1 MIRQSFNVKS
11 YWKVI
16 VFYNIDYD
24 FFDIVADELKAIDT
38 PKWSIDNIYNT
49 MSTGKAL
56 AFTQSNLKKH
66 MSIVGFNRHKNS
78 YDYLNSIVHEAEH
91 IKQAMLEAYSV
102 DDKDE
107 PPAYTIGYLIMR
119 MYDTFKDIIV

>member
-1 MIRQSFNVKS
+1 MIRQSFNVQS

-38 PKWSIDNIYNT
+38 PKWSIDNIYRM

-66 MSIVGFNRHKNS
+66 ISIVGFNRHKNG

-91 IKQAMLEAYSV
+91 IKQAMLETYSV

-119 MYDTFKDIIV
+119 MYDTFKDIIA

>member
-1 MIRQSFNVKS
+1 MIRQEFKVEH

-38 PKWSIDNIYNT
+38 PKWGIDNIYNI
-49 MSTGKAL
+49 MSTDRAL

-66 MSIVGFNRHKNS
+66 ISIVGFNRHKNS

-102 DDKDE
+102 DDRGE
-107 PPAYTIGYLIMR
+107 SPAYIIGYLIMR

>member
-1 MIRQSFNVKS
+1 MIRQSFNVQS

-16 VFYNIDYD
+16 VFYNFDYD
-24 FFDIVADELKAIDT
+24 FFGIVADELEAIDT
-38 PKWSIDNIYNT
+38 PKWSIDNIYNM

-66 MSIVGFNRHKNS
+66 VSIVGFNRHKNS

-91 IKQAMLEAYSV
+91 IKQAMLKAYNIDESG
-102 DDKDE
+102 E
-107 PPAYTIGYLIMR
+107 PPANTVAYLVEKMLQV
-119 MYDTFKDIIV
+119 FII

>member
-1 MIRQSFNVKS
+1 
-11 YWKVI
+11 
-16 VFYNIDYD
+16 
-24 FFDIVADELKAIDT
+24 
-38 PKWSIDNIYNT
+38 

-66 MSIVGFNRHKNS
+66 VSIVGFNRHKNS
-78 YDYLNSIVHEAEH
+78 YDYLNSIVHEVEY

-102 DDKDE
+102 DDKGE

-119 MYDTFKDIIV
+119 MYDTFKNIID